1 MTFRHLS
8 NSQKVIL
15 GALLTAL
22 IFVLSS
28 IVSFSILRQNAIQDR
43 SEQISVLTLVL
54 AEHLDQTIYSANV
67 ALESLVDE
75 LSAANLKTEAA
86 YIEFVGSQARFNDL
100 QEKTSSNPILD
111 VATYVDNEGKVINFS
126 RAYPAPEID
135 LSERDYFQYLS
146 KINTSVTFYSDPVRN
161 KGNGKWV
168 FYLAKRITSSDGRFL
183 GLALIGI
190 SVDVFSQF
198 YEKIGT
204 SLGLGSA
211 IALFKDD
218 QTLLSRWPQVEDR
231 IGKINHNAAFDQV
244 IQNPALF
251 GQVMLT
257 DAPTAIR
264 GGSSVKRLLSFRRSM
279 QYPFVIA
286 VAAEEQLYASVWRK
300 SAFNIGYTL
309 LLGLTVILIAT
320 IVLLKSFKI
329 SSQYVYLANHDPLT
343 ELPNRLLLAQRLK
356 LAIALA
362 RRNKTQLAVL
372 FIDLD
377 NLKPINDRES
387 HSAGDQILKTTAS
400 RLLSAVRQSDTV
412 ARIGGDEFVVV
423 LSHIDSP
430 KGAVLAAEKIRA
442 LLKKPFEIHGKALM
456 TGASIGIA
464 IYPDHGENEDELSS
478 NADKAMYYAKFHGKN
493 KVQLFNLLN
502 ENN

>member
-67 ALESLVDE
+67 VLESLVDE

-86 YIEFVGSQARFNDL
+86 YIEFAGSQARFNDL

-126 RAYPAPEID
+126 RAYPAPKID
-135 LSERDYFQYLS
+135 LSERDHFQYLS

-161 KGNGKWV
+161 KGNGKWI

-198 YEKIGT
+198 YEKIGA
-204 SLGLGSA
+204 SLGVGSA

-264 GGSSVKRLLSFRRSM
+264 GG
-279 QYPFVIA
+279 
-286 VAAEEQLYASVWRK
+286 
-300 SAFNIGYTL
+300 G
-309 LLGLTVILIAT
+309 
-320 IVLLKSFKI
+320 
-329 SSQYVYLANHDPLT
+329 
-343 ELPNRLLLAQRLK
+343 
-356 LAIALA
+356 
-362 RRNKTQLAVL
+362 
-372 FIDLD
+372 
-377 NLKPINDRES
+377 
-387 HSAGDQILKTTAS
+387 
-400 RLLSAVRQSDTV
+400 
-412 ARIGGDEFVVV
+412 
-423 LSHIDSP
+423 
-430 KGAVLAAEKIRA
+430 RA
-442 LLKKPFEIHGKALM
+442 
-456 TGASIGIA
+456 
-464 IYPDHGENEDELSS
+464 
-478 NADKAMYYAKFHGKN
+478 
-493 KVQLFNLLN
+493 
-502 ENN
+502 